1 MESFCT
7 STTERPNWISM
18 PISVSFFAVYVL
30 TFSGK
35 GVSSRGAMSTRRT
48 RMFAG
53 SIRSPSLRTTI
64 RISSAIAP
72 DVSTPVGPPPTTT
85 NVRVTGF
92 PSSASTS
99 ADSRVIRSVFLSFLE
114 SESE

>member
-1 MESFCT
+1 
-7 STTERPNWISM
+7 M
-18 PISVSFFAVYVL
+18 PISVSFFTVYVL

-35 GVSSRGAMSTRRT
+35 AVSSRGAMSTRRT

-114 SESE
+114 SDSE